1 MMSARY
7 LRART
12 LAMLVLVAATT
23 GVRTPAAA
31 QTTTSDSLRA
41 GRFDSGKMW
50 TFEYAPARYFTQ
62 TYGFQADSAWFT
74 NARLSALRIPGC
86 SASFV
91 SPNGLVVTNHH
102 CARGAVTRVTRAG
115 ESLLDTGFYAKA
127 LTEER
132 PIENYYADQL
142 IAIQDVSDEVFA
154 ALDAATDDAA
164 RRDARRT
171 VFGTIQQRLQ
181 GQYDQPNRPVRVE
194 VTALY
199 NGGRYS
205 AYVFRRYTDVR
216 LVAAAELQLGF
227 FGGDA
232 DNFTYPRHALDFAF
246 FRIYGDDGRPLQTPN
261 HFTWSR
267 AGVKEGDVV
276 FVIGNPGPTN
286 RLNTVAQLEYL
297 RDVQVPAQVAIQ
309 SSRLAVLTDFMD
321 AHKGE
326 PSAAAVRNT
335 AFGISNSLKAGIGR
349 LDALNRPEILARRR
363 DAERMFRDSIA
374 AKPELNTRYGRAFDR
389 IAEIQTAK
397 RAFAA
402 DVAAFAYF
410 ESANYSPT
418 ILRRALEASAYLRT
432 AARAP
437 ADSAAA
443 RQRLLRLGD
452 GRAEIEVQLLAD
464 RFADFQTYF
473 GASDP
478 ITRAALQGRS
488 PADAAAALIAASTL
502 ASQAAT
508 ERAVTQGTLAS
519 DPAVRL
525 METIIPRLLRY
536 QSEMGALNTEESGLE
551 SDLGRAR
558 FDVYGT
564 AVPPDATSSPR
575 ITDGVVRSYDYNG
588 TRAPP
593 YTTFFG
599 MYDLNSA
606 FGQDSEWN
614 LPGRWLP
621 PPPDL
626 DLDTP
631 LNFVSTADTYGGN
644 SGSPAVTPQLELVGL
659 NFDRNVEG
667 LSRDY
672 IYLPERGRNIM
683 VDVRAILEALDDVY
697 DADRIVLEILTGE
710 MAATEAEADARAGG
724 G

>member
-1 MMSARY
+1 MSARY
-7 LRART
+7 LRVRT

-102 CARGAVTRVTRAG
+102 CARGAVTRVTRDG

-171 VFGTIQQRLQ
+171 VFGAIQQRLQ
-181 GQYDQPNRPVRVE
+181 GQYGQPNRPVRVE

-309 SSRLAVLTDFMD
+309 SSRLAVLNGFMD

-326 PSAAAVRNT
+326 PAAAAVRNT

-349 LDALNRPEILARRR
+349 LDALNRPEILGRRR

-374 AKPELNTRYGRAFDR
+374 AKPELSTRYGRAFDR

-410 ESANYSPT
+410 ESGTYSPAL
-418 ILRRALEASAYLRT
+418 LRRALEASAYLRT

-443 RQRLLRLGD
+443 RRRLLGIGD
-452 GRAEIEVQLLAD
+452 GQAEIEVQLLAD
-464 RFADFQTYF
+464 RFADFQKYF
-473 GASDP
+473 GDSDP

-488 PADAAAALIAASTL
+488 PADAAAALIASSAL
-502 ASQAAT
+502 ASQTAT
-508 ERAVTQGTLAS
+508 ERAVAGGTLAS
-519 DPAVRL
+519 DPAVGL
-525 METIIPRLLRY
+525 IETIIPRLLRF
-536 QSEMGALNTEESGLE
+536 QSEMGVLNTEEAGLAG
-551 SDLGRAR
+551 DLGRAR

-564 AVPPDATSSPR
+564 SVPPDATSSPR

-606 FGQDSEWN
+606 FGQVSEWN
-614 LPGRWLP
+614 LPARWLP
-621 PPPDL
+621 PPADL

-697 DADRIVLEILTGE
+697 DADRIVLELTTGR
-710 MAATEAEADARAGG
+710 MAATEQEADAIRR
-724 G
+724 

>member
-697 DADRIVLEILTGE
+697 DADRIVLELTTGR
-710 MAATEAEADARAGG
+710 MAATEQEADAIRR
-724 G
+724 

>member
-1 MMSARY
+1 MSARY
-7 LRART
+7 LRVRT

-102 CARGAVTRVTRAG
+102 CARGAVTRVTRDG

-171 VFGTIQQRLQ
+171 VFGAIQQRLQ
-181 GQYDQPNRPVRVE
+181 GQYGQPNRPVRVE

-309 SSRLAVLTDFMD
+309 SSRLAVLNGFMD

-326 PSAAAVRNT
+326 PAAAAVRNT

-349 LDALNRPEILARRR
+349 LDALNRPEILGRRR

-374 AKPELNTRYGRAFDR
+374 AKPELSTRYGRAFDR

-402 DVAAFAYF
+402 NVAAFAYF
-410 ESANYSPT
+410 ESGTYSPAL
-418 ILRRALEASAYLRT
+418 LRRALEASAYLRT

-443 RQRLLRLGD
+443 RRRLLGIGD
-452 GRAEIEVQLLAD
+452 GQAEIEVQLLAD
-464 RFADFQTYF
+464 RFADFQKYF
-473 GASDP
+473 GDSDP

-488 PADAAAALIAASTL
+488 PADAAAALIASSAL
-502 ASQAAT
+502 ASQTAT
-508 ERAVTQGTLAS
+508 ERAVAGGTLAS
-519 DPAVRL
+519 DPAVGL
-525 METIIPRLLRY
+525 IETIIPRLLRF
-536 QSEMGALNTEESGLE
+536 QSEMGVLNTEEAGLAG
-551 SDLGRAR
+551 DLGRAR

-564 AVPPDATSSPR
+564 SVPPDATSSPR

-606 FGQDSEWN
+606 FGQVSEWN
-614 LPGRWLP
+614 LPARWLP
-621 PPPDL
+621 PPADL

-697 DADRIVLEILTGE
+697 DADRIVLELTTGR
-710 MAATEAEADARAGG
+710 MAATEQEADAIRR
-724 G
+724 

>member
-1 MMSARY
+1 
-7 LRART
+7 
-12 LAMLVLVAATT
+12 MLVLVAATT

-697 DADRIVLEILTGE
+697 DADRIVLELTTGR
-710 MAATEAEADARAGG
+710 MAATEQEADAIRR
-724 G
+724 

>member
-1 MMSARY
+1 MSDRY
-7 LRART
+7 SRARALT
-12 LAMLVLVAATT
+12 MLAFT
-23 GVRTPAAA
+23 AAA
-31 QTTTSDSLRA
+31 GLTAPASAQTATPDSVRA

-50 TFEYAPARYFTQ
+50 TFEYAPARYFTE
-62 TYGFQADSAWFT
+62 TYGFRADSAWFAS
-74 NARLSALRIPGC
+74 ARMSALRIPGC

-102 CARGAVTRVTRAG
+102 CARGSVTRVTREG
-115 ESLLDTGFYAKA
+115 ESLLDTGFYAKS
-127 LTEER
+127 LSEER
-132 PIENYYADQL
+132 PIANYYADQL
-142 IAIQDVSDEVFA
+142 IAIQDVSGEVFA
-154 ALDAATDDAA
+154 ALDAAPDEAT
-164 RRDARRT
+164 RRDARSAVVGR
-171 VFGTIQQRLQ
+171 IQERLQ
-181 GQYDQPNRPVRVE
+181 GQYGQPDRPVRVE
-194 VTALY
+194 VRALY

-205 AYVFRRYTDVR
+205 GYVFRRYTDVR

-267 AGVKEGDVV
+267 DGVQEGDVV

-309 SSRLAVLTDFMD
+309 SSRLAVLTAFME
-321 AHKGE
+321 AHKGTPE
-326 PSAAAVRNT
+326 AAAIRNT

-349 LDALNRPEILARRR
+349 LDALNRAEILARRR

-374 AKPELNTRYGRAFDR
+374 ARPELESRYGSAFDR

-402 DVAAFAYF
+402 DVGAFAYF
-410 ESANYSPT
+410 ESSSYSPA

-443 RQRLLRLGD
+443 RRRLASVRD
-452 GRAEIEVQLLAD
+452 GPPEIEQQLLAD
-464 RFADFQTYF
+464 RLADFRTYF
-473 GASDP
+473 GDTDP
-478 ITRAALQGRS
+478 ITRAALQGQS
-488 PADAAAALIAASTL
+488 PEVAASALL
-502 ASQAAT
+502 AASALADQAGT
-508 ERAVTQGTLAS
+508 ERAVTQGTLAA

-536 QSEMGALNTEESGLE
+536 QTEMSSLNSEEAELE

-558 FDVYGT
+558 FEVYGT
-564 AVPPDATSSPR
+564 SVPPDATSSPR
-575 ITDGVVRSYDYNG
+575 ITDGVVMSYDYNG
-588 TRAPP
+588 TKAPP

-599 MYDLNSA
+599 LYDLNSA

-614 LPGRWLP
+614 LPDRWLP
-621 PPPDL
+621 PPPEL

-644 SGSPAVTPQLELVGL
+644 SGSPAVTPELEIVGL
-659 NFDRNVEG
+659 NFDRNIEG

-697 DADRIVLEILTGE
+697 DADRIVLELT
-710 MAATEAEADARAGG
+710 T
-724 G
+724 